1 MRLRYED
8 NSESSLTSREDLKE
22 KGKEKW
28 YNKLWD
34 VAAKIGEKI
43 ERIACVVS
51 VPVLIAL
58 APSCSCSR
66 TILTGEPSFDASSD
80 ERDGREVEDDAQCK
94 VEDIP
99 EESPA
104 PCENLTERY
113 KISNLIGDHLNRR
126 LNDRV
131 DNEVG
136 NLNAQYPF
144 ETAEA
149 SDNANPFSDGEGG
162 NIGPAE
168 SFLHRVSGAEFA
180 PLSDFT
186 VRDEEAAKTYRE
198 EQNVWI
204 KGNSHYTDSL
214 GDVTGDI
221 SFVAYTVKFSG
232 ENNSFGIPVCTV
244 SAEGDYTDC
253 KKDGGSTSY
262 DYATEL
268 HKVRIK
274 FLGSEWVITEMF
286 PPADSVTDE
295 IKVQNGGFVK
305 LGKERVSGIINAGE
319 SFEIDCL
326 KFKLEDV
333 EVYEDTTAAVISL
346 LDENGNILKKDKVE
360 VGITKEFNIDGRMY
374 RLHVWKTGP
383 GHDFSDKWADISILS
398 DEIKV
403 EDGQYLDPD
412 YDRFREWT
420 AVVGWKNKDA
430 AALHANVQP
439 DHLRTIGIYAADVG
453 AISSSGD
460 ENLLKG
466 EGFNFPYG
474 ELSLCYDGL
483 DIADEE
489 RSTLTFELENI
500 GDLEISA
507 TSGPIDP
514 VSGRRVACTVYVP
527 YVKISS
533 EIPLIL
539 SGESLETTGNTAYVA
554 TSGANCEGTIGELEP
569 GSVFIAPSLSP
580 YYEFARYE
588 NTTML
593 LAFDREEIPG
603 ERIGNVAW
611 ARFEDGGTGYI
622 DHPEM
627 AVNLKPDFV
636 FRVIEYSGGGSGNVA
651 GMYFGSDGN
660 SFNLDVN
667 YVDSGEPVFR
677 GDHMVY
683 KWAGPVNSR
692 GTFSFVEE
700 GFITE
705 RGSVFRTIDDTQVIF
720 DIADRVGYS
729 VFYLGKR

>member
-80 ERDGREVEDDAQCK
+80 ERDRREVEDDAQCK

-162 NIGPAE
+162 NTGPAE
-168 SFLHRVSGAEFA
+168 SFFHRVSGAEFA

-186 VRDEEAAKTYRE
+186 VRDEKAAKTYRE

-244 SAEGDYTDC
+244 SAGGDYTDC

-286 PPADSVTDE
+286 PPVDSVTDE

-346 LDENGNILKKDKVE
+346 LDENGNILEKDKVE

-383 GHDFSDKWADISILS
+383 GHDFGDKWADISILS

-412 YDRFREWT
+412 YDRFHEWT

-489 RSTLTFELENI
+489 RSTLTFELVKDADFEYHMH
-500 GDLEISA
+500 GDIH
-507 TSGPIDP
+507 DP
-514 VSGRRVACTVYVP
+514 DYIKVYAP
-527 YVKISS
+527 YVKIIS
-533 EIPLIL
+533 EIPFASFVIPQANVAYIAI
-539 SGESLETTGNTAYVA
+539 SGEESHLF
-554 TSGANCEGTIGELEP
+554 GELHVFEP
-569 GSVFIAPSLSP
+569 GALAVVDLNGGMMVMGYDPEVTVTAISLIADEPGKAAVSIGWARWEDAGAEYGDPTREVDNMPTFLFEIKELAGGDYSLSDAAV
-580 YYEFARYE
+580 YFA
-588 NTTML
+588 T
-593 LAFDREEIPG
+593 DG
-603 ERIGNVAW
+603 E
-611 ARFEDGGTGYI
+611 
-622 DHPEM
+622 
-627 AVNLKPDFV
+627 
-636 FRVIEYSGGGSGNVA
+636 
-651 GMYFGSDGN
+651 

-677 GDHMVY
+677 SDHMVY

-692 GTFSFVEE
+692 DTFSFVEE